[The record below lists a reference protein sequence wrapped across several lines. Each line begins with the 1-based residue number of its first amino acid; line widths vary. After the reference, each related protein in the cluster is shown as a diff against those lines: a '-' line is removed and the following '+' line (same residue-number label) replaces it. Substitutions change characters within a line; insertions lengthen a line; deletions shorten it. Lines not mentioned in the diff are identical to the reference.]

1 MRAAAAR
8 WRTRISVTL
17 PIALLLCAAPVSS
30 WAKDPESLYRMECQG
45 CHLSDGGGGLE
56 SIPALTNHVAR
67 FLDVPGGREYLLQ
80 VPGVALSPLSDQE
93 LADVL
98 NWMLRT
104 FGPPEPVSRNAPYTV
119 EEIAQWRKQPLADVA
134 ERRAELVLLM
144 QPLEGSE
151 PPAMER
157 PKAPTPTLLPSP

>member
-1 MRAAAAR
+1 MRAAPCVVACT
-8 WRTRISVTL
+8 RTQDPRCVKLRCVILQIILLVCAL
-17 PIALLLCAAPVSS
+17 PAWV

-45 CHLSDGGGGLE
+45 CHLSDGGGGLD
-56 SIPALTNHVAR
+56 SIPALTNQVAR

-104 FGPPEPVSRNAPYTV
+104 FGPPEPVSRNAPYAV
-119 EEIAQWRKQPLADVA
+119 EEIAHWRKQPLSDVA
-134 ERRAELVLLM
+134 KRRAELVLLM
-144 QPLEGSE
+144 QQPGAS
-151 PPAMER
+151 AVAR
-157 PKAPTPTLLPSP
+157 

>member
-1 MRAAAAR
+1 MRAVAVR
-8 WRTRISVTL
+8 WRERSRIAATL
-17 PIALLLCAAPVSS
+17 PIALLLCAAPVVS
-30 WAKDPESLYRMECQG
+30 WGNDPESLYRMECQG
-45 CHLSDGGGGLE
+45 CHLSDGGGGLD

-98 NWMLRT
+98 NWMLPT

-119 EEIAQWRKQPLADVA
+119 DEIAQWRKQPLADVA
-134 ERRAELVLLM
+134 KRRAELVLLM
-144 QPLEGSE
+144 QQPRDGE
-151 PPAMER
+151 PPSAQR
-157 PKAPTPTLLPSP
+157 

>member
-1 MRAAAAR
+1 MGAAGAR
-8 WRTRISVTL
+8 WRKRSRIAATL
-17 PIALLLCAAPVSS
+17 PIALLLCTAPVSS

-98 NWMLRT
+98 NWMLRS

-119 EEIAQWRKQPLADVA
+119 DEIAQWRKRPLADVA
-134 ERRAELVLLM
+134 KRRAELVLLM
-144 QPLEGSE
+144 QQPVAGE
-151 PPAMER
+151 PPPAAR
-157 PKAPTPTLLPSP
+157 

>member
-1 MRAAAAR
+1 MRKAAIR
-8 WRTRISVTL
+8 WRRCTAATL
-17 PIALLLCAAPVSS
+17 PTMLLLCAMPTSAQ
-30 WAKDPESLYRMECQG
+30 AKDPQSLYQMECLG
-45 CHLSDGGGGLE
+45 CHLSDGSGGLD

-104 FGPPEPVSRNAPYTV
+104 FGPPEPASRNAPYSV
-119 EEIAQWRKQPLADVA
+119 EEIARWRKQPLADV
-134 ERRAELVLLM
+134 EKRRAQLVLLM
-144 QPLEGSE
+144 QQPAGSE
-151 PPAMER
+151 PPAAAR
-157 PKAPTPTLLPSP
+157 